1 MARLL
6 TSLNSVDDRM
16 AIDLTLNNRAG
27 WVYTLDGFKKFR
39 PGTTAQLKVYN
50 AAGTVIDTWPA
61 TVSANLRSIT
71 IDQDADDADAIP
83 AGTWWR
89 LYVNEPGDYYVIT
102 QRRVVAQGQFTRSDP
117 QYPNFSEIALD
128 AADYQYSFVTPGYL
142 TDPSWRIIK
151 GEPRIYD
158 NSERNLPNGV
168 AAGSR
173 YGGDPVKYGTAAIMW
188 YAPLNTDTVSLSYRT
203 IRNFDNSNGELWVVI
218 SSNYDM
224 TAWAGFYHRQQ
235 FAYVGAWDQDELE
248 IVTGTGPLT
257 FTTRQTTRGDTANN
271 SYYTAQYNFSTNT
284 YKLFQGAQQL
294 LTWTDTNNIVKHGPG
309 RRYVGFGFKGAKLNA
324 GVQIADWN
332 ISG

>member
-1 MARLL
+1 MRQ
-6 TSLNSVDDRM
+6 LNAVDQRM

-27 WVYTLDGFKKFR
+27 WVYRLHGVGTKFR
-39 PGTTAQLKVYN
+39 PGATAALKLYN
-50 AAGTVIDTWPA
+50 NSGTLIDTWTA
-61 TVSANLRSIT
+61 TVGSDLRSIT
-71 IDQDADDADAIP
+71 IDQAATSADAIP
-83 AGTWWR
+83 AGTSWR
-89 LYVNEPGDYYVIT
+89 LYVYEPGAYYVIP
-102 QRRVVAQGQFTRSDP
+102 QNRVVAQGIFTRTDP
-117 QYPNFSEIALD
+117 QYPDFSGVALEE
-128 AADYQYSFVTPGYL
+128 AAYSYSFSTPGYL
-142 TDPSWRIIK
+142 YDPMWRIMQ

-188 YAPLNTDTVSLSYRT
+188 YAPLSGDTVSLSYRT
-203 IRNFDNSNGELWVVI
+203 IRNFDNSNGEAWVVI
-218 SSNYDM
+218 CSNYDM
-224 TAWAGFYHRQQ
+224 TSWAGFYHRQQ

-248 IVTGTGPLT
+248 IVTGTGPLE

-309 RRYVGFGFKGAKLNA
+309 NRYVGFGFRGAKLNA
-324 GVQIADWN
+324 GVQVADWN
-332 ISG
+332 IAG